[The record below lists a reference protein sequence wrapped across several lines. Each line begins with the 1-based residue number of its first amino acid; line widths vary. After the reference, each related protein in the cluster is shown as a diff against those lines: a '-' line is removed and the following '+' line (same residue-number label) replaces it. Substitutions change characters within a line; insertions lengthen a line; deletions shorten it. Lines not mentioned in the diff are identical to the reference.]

1 MAFLLPFLFGSSHF
15 NMRILIIDDHPLAL
29 QGIQFCLNSADFSVT
44 TAASLEKAVLALQQP
59 FDVLLLDY
67 HLNEH
72 NALELLNDTSI
83 TLPSLVLLISG
94 MSDPEDVTHCLSF
107 PSVTGFF
114 SKQSDLSDLVPAIHL
129 LPELDCSFPWVWSS
143 IHHNFTSLDQAFPE
157 HTFLTPKERC
167 VFMLLRKGLLDK
179 EIAESLSRSIHTI
192 RVQIRSIKRKRTVIR
207 RSV

>member
-1 MAFLLPFLFGSSHF
+1 
-15 NMRILIIDDHPLAL
+15 MRILIIDDHPLAL

-44 TAASLEKAVLALQQP
+44 TAASLEEGVLLLQQP

-72 NALELLNDTSI
+72 NALELLSDKSI
-83 TLPSLVLLISG
+83 SLPSLILLISG
-94 MSDPEDVTHCLSF
+94 MSDPEDVAHCLAL
-107 PSVTGFF
+107 PSVTSFF
-114 SKQSDLSDLVPAIHL
+114 SKQSDLSDLVPAINL
-129 LPELDCSFPWVWSS
+129 LSELDCSFPWVWNS
-143 IHHNFTSLDQAFPE
+143 INHSYTLLEHAFPE

-179 EIAESLSRSIHTI
+179 EIAESLHRSVHTI
-192 RVQIRSIKRKRTVIR
+192 RVQVRSIKRKRTVIR